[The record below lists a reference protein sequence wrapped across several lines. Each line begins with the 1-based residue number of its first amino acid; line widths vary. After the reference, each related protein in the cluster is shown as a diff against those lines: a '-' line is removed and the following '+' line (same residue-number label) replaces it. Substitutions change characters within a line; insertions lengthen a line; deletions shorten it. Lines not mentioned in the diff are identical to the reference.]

1 MAVRTTQSR
10 NKTIENDRRSFA
22 FLIQFFK
29 YINPDHKYSPLQAF
43 RLTSA
48 TIDAHVTRNDLTS
61 AIEKTQQLGEPE
73 QIKCLQHF
81 MIRMTALR
89 GANHGCSWSSRNR
102 LRISKE
108 KKLRRSTMS
117 TANSLTK
124 ETGQHVPHPR
134 DTRDSR
140 PIAQVEAVSVVASS
154 ASTGTSA
161 MTHVVMCF
169 HVLCTVRFSH
179 ARSPSASLL

>member
-10 NKTIENDRRSFA
+10 NKAIENDRRSFA

-29 YINPDHKYSPLQAF
+29 YIDPDHKYSPLQAF
-43 RLTSA
+43 QLTSA

-61 AIEKTQQLGEPE
+61 AIEKTQQLRRPE

-102 LRISKE
+102 LRFLKRKKNVAKAHDVHSQQPHE
-108 KKLRRSTMS
+108 KNWTACSTS
-117 TANSLTK
+117 T
-124 ETGQHVPHPR
+124 R
-134 DTRDSR
+134 YTRFPTD
-140 PIAQVEAVSVVASS
+140 
-154 ASTGTSA
+154 
-161 MTHVVMCF
+161 C
-169 HVLCTVRFSH
+169 
-179 ARSPSASLL
+179 PS

>member
-10 NKTIENDRRSFA
+10 KKKTIENDRRSSA

-29 YINPDHKYSPLQAF
+29 DIDPDHKYSPLQAF

-73 QIKCLQHF
+73 QVKCLQHF

-102 LRISKE
+102 LRLLKR
-108 KKLRRSTMS
+108 KKVATKHDVHNQQPHERNWTACSTS
-117 TANSLTK
+117 T
-124 ETGQHVPHPR
+124 R
-134 DTRDSR
+134 YTRFPTD
-140 PIAQVEAVSVVASS
+140 
-154 ASTGTSA
+154 
-161 MTHVVMCF
+161 C
-169 HVLCTVRFSH
+169 
-179 ARSPSASLL
+179 PS